1 MCRVALIRRHT
12 EPLLPAH
19 SSAFMRTPSS
29 ILAAVTTATL
39 AFGLTASVAFAAD
52 GPDAPLDLG
61 DDAGQA
67 ATGASA
73 TSGGSIVRTIVGLA
87 IVLGVIYGL
96 HWVLKQVK
104 TSKDEA
110 DESGDS
116 LETIATLNLGPNRS
130 LHLVRVGGEIVL
142 LGAAEHQIT
151 PIRRYSE
158 AEATALGLLEPPAM
172 TLASLEAEST
182 APPKGLMTLIRAK
195 TVAK

>member
-1 MCRVALIRRHT
+1 
-12 EPLLPAH
+12 
-19 SSAFMRTPSS
+19 MRTPSF

-39 AFGLTASVAFAAD
+39 TFGLTAPVAFAAD
-52 GPDAPLDLG
+52 GEGTQLNLG

-67 ATGASA
+67 ATSASA

-87 IVLGVIYGL
+87 VVLGVIYGL

-104 TSKDEA
+104 ASKDET
-110 DESGDS
+110 DESGDA
-116 LETIATLNLGPNRS
+116 LESIAQLNLGPNRS

-142 LGAAEHQIT
+142 LGAAEHQVT

-172 TLASLEAEST
+172 TLASLEAET
-182 APPKGLMTLIRAK
+182 AAPKGLMNLIRSKAVTK
-195 TVAK
+195 

>member
-1 MCRVALIRRHT
+1 MPIRAVSQIRAHLSVMRT
-12 EPLLPAH
+12 LHAILPAAAA
-19 SSAFMRTPSS
+19 AF
-29 ILAAVTTATL
+29 IGCLLAAPAAL
-39 AFGLTASVAFAAD
+39 AQSERNGEDVKLN
-52 GPDAPLDLG
+52 LG
-61 DDAGQA
+61 EEAGQA
-67 ATGASA
+67 ATDAQAGAG
-73 TSGGSIVRTIVGLA
+73 GGSIVRTIVGLA

-104 TSKDEA
+104 RSGDT

-116 LETIATLNLGPNRS
+116 LETIATLNLATNRS

-172 TLASLEAEST
+172 TLASLEAET
-182 APPKGLMTLIRAK
+182 IAPKGLLGLVRSKAAIK
-195 TVAK
+195 